1 MGYDMRWRRRPD
13 GEAEAVAAARAVWS
27 DAIGARDAIPR
38 AEMGAFTEEENAA
51 IGRGELSWDAI
62 PASAS
67 ERYHLAQEAALAADA
82 AMDRADR
89 SYFRLNI
96 WGMSRAC
103 SVMEALGVLYGDYE
117 LAYGEWPDVP
127 DEGYHD
133 WENGEGVHAPQ
144 KVAAYR
150 RYDEQ
155 RLAIVSWS
163 PEGRQGIPAHKFGS
177 NDGWLVQPE
186 EAFYAASTMRAA
198 DPRLVAEALNDAGLT
213 GGRAEWWFTWVEW
226 LDGASQHDGFEV
238 W

>member
-13 GEAEAVAAARAVWS
+13 GEAEAVEEARKAFYAACTVRDQYPREESGTYTAAELEAR
-27 DAIGARDAIPR
+27 RK
-38 AEMGAFTEEENAA
+38 
-51 IGRGELSWDAI
+51 GELSYDDL
-62 PASAS
+62 PANAT
-67 ERYHLAQEAALAADA
+67 ERYRAAQGEVDSAAAKIDS
-82 AMDRADR
+82 ADR

-96 WGMSRAC
+96 WGMGRAR
-103 SVMEALGVLYGDYE
+103 SVMHALGVLYDDYE
-117 LAYGEWPDVP
+117 LGHARWPDVP
-127 DEGYHD
+127 DEGYYD
-133 WENGEGVHAPQ
+133 WENREGEHAPE

-150 RYDEQ
+150 RYDAQ

-177 NDGWLVQPE
+177 NDGWLVLPE

-198 DPRLVAEALNDAGLT
+198 DPRLVAEALTDAGLT

-226 LDGASQHDGFEV
+226 LDGASKHDGFEV